1 MLESLYKDVKLKGKL
16 AWRREEDR
24 KYMMSLTTENLL
36 LPFYHEAGIIRITYL
51 PKNLHGGWD
60 SPLSMIRGTVCGHW
74 LSTAALLYSETKDA
88 VVKGRADEIVREI
101 GRCQEENGGEWC
113 FPIPEEYLV
122 RRKRGKRAWAPQYVC
137 REVMACVVVMSLRTG
152 VVPELA
158 IVQLAAEWF
167 LLHSEVISGDQLRQ
181 LL

>member
-88 VVKGRADEIVREI
+88 VIKGRADEIVREI
-101 GRCQEENGGEWC
+101 GRC
-113 FPIPEEYLV
+113 
-122 RRKRGKRAWAPQYVC
+122 
-137 REVMACVVVMSLRTG
+137 
-152 VVPELA
+152 
-158 IVQLAAEWF
+158 
-167 LLHSEVISGDQLRQ
+167 
-181 LL
+181 